1 MMTALQLETWPH
13 TSALLNVF
21 KSLQS
26 SRMGARAMPI
36 IPAIKIERL
45 LLALG
50 ITLLIADTVP
60 DPSLSTGVVEP
71 SRHRVQAEL
80 MRAGSTARV
89 VAGVNR

>member
-1 MMTALQLETWPH
+1 
-13 TSALLNVF
+13 
-21 KSLQS
+21 
-26 SRMGARAMPI
+26 MPI
-36 IPAIKIERL
+36 IPVIKIERL

-60 DPSLSTGVVEP
+60 HPSLSTEFVEP

-80 MRAGSTARV
+80 MRTGSTARV